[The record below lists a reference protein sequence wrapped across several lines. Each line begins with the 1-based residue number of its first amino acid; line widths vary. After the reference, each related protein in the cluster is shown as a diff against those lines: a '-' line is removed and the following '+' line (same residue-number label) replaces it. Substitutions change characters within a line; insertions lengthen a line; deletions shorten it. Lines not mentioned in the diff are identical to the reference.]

1 MKSNLMKTIIITIFV
16 SIFCIPLHAQVQK
29 PKYIFL
35 CIGDGMGQVQTQVA
49 DAYLRE
55 QSKDSIPFLY
65 FPHNGFQTTY
75 SLSSKITC
83 SAAAG
88 TALACGVKT
97 KANHIGVDASGLF
110 KLESIATTLKK
121 KGYKIGILTSVSI
134 DHATPAVFYA
144 HDASRSNY
152 HSIAMQLPESQFDF
166 FGGGAFV
173 KPVNGK
179 HNAYAELKK
188 YKYSLITSP
197 DSLQYAAQLKTKV
210 CVFDNH
216 TELSYGIDALNN
228 RMKLSDIMSTAI
240 ACVQSPQGFFIM
252 VEGGKIDWAC
262 HSNDAATAVG
272 ETVEFSKAVNKAI
285 EWYKQYPNET
295 LIIVTADHETGGMGV
310 GAALYPYY
318 TNIGLLANQ
327 QSSYVVCEQKIT
339 EKINTYGT
347 QFTFDSCMTFLSGM
361 YAIGQNN
368 LQLLAYDSLRLQ
380 RAYNFVF
387 SIDDKT
393 NSDDARLLYNLSP
406 SALYTSGNK
415 AQAIVVTMN
424 KILAEK
430 SGIGWTTYAHT
441 GVAVPVYAI
450 GAGSEIF
457 EGTYDNTDIPKK
469 ILSLLEI
476 TK

>member
-1 MKSNLMKTIIITIFV
+1 MKRILITIITAIC
-16 SIFCIPLHAQVQK
+16 CISLHAQVQK

-35 CIGDGMGQVQTQVA
+35 CIGDGMGLVQTHLA

-55 QSKDSIPFLY
+55 QAKDSIPFLY
-65 FPHNGFQTTY
+65 FPHNGLQTTY

-97 KANHIGVDASGLF
+97 KANHIGVDSSGTV
-110 KLESIATTLKK
+110 KLESIAKTLKK
-121 KGYKIGILTSVSI
+121 QGFRIGILTSVSI

-144 HDASRSNY
+144 HDASRNSY
-152 HSIAMQLPESQFDF
+152 HSIAMQLPLSQFDF
-166 FGGGAFV
+166 FGGGAFL
-173 KPVNGK
+173 KPVDGK
-179 HNAYAELKK
+179 QNAYAELKK
-188 YKYSLITSP
+188 YNYSLIISP
-197 DSLQYAAQLKTKV
+197 DSLQYAAQLKTNV
-210 CVFDNH
+210 CVFDKH
-216 TELSYGIDALNN
+216 TELAYGIDALPN
-228 RMKLSDIMSTAI
+228 RMKLADVMSTAI

-262 HSNDAATAVG
+262 HSNDAATTIG

-318 TNIGLLANQ
+318 TNIGVLANQ
-327 QSSYVVCEQKIT
+327 TSSYVVSEQKLT
-339 EKINTYGT
+339 EKITAYGT
-347 QFTFDSCMTFLSGM
+347 QFTFDSCMNFLTQM

-368 LQLLAYDSLRLQ
+368 LQLQAYDSVRLQ
-380 RAYNFVF
+380 RAYNYVF
-387 SIDDKT
+387 SVGEKT
-393 NSDDARLLYNLSP
+393 QSDDAKLLYNLSP
-406 SALYTSGNK
+406 TALYTLGNK
-415 AQAIVVTMN
+415 AQTIIITMHR
-424 KILAEK
+424 ILAEK
-430 SGIGWTTYAHT
+430 AGIGWTTYAHT

-450 GAGSEIF
+450 GVGSELF
-457 EGTYDNTDIPKK
+457 EGAYDNTDIPKK